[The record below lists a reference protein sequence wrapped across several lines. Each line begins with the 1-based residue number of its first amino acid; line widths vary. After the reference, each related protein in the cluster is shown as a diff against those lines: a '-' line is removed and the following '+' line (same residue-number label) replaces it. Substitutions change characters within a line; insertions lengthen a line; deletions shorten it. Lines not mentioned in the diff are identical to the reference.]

1 MPGTIQPAILHSFFF
16 LTSGD
21 RMIQSTVW
29 SSRLLLALGPNSTP
43 LRTNICPTGSV
54 IQSAQW
60 IFYPEIGRSKGHPSC
75 FNGSTGLIGSTIL
88 LLDLENNGPRKNSG
102 KVRPRIGDE
111 NFHDFILFFFAA
123 AVCLSL
129 FLRVRVHSSWFPS
142 KIIYQLARSEPFS
155 ILFYLFVVFTFN
167 VGIVPQV
174 CLVV

>member
-1 MPGTIQPAILHSFFF
+1 
-16 LTSGD
+16 
-21 RMIQSTVW
+21 MIQSTVW

-54 IQSAQW
+54 IQSVQW

-111 NFHDFILFFFAA
+111 NFHDFTLFFFRRCGVSLPLPSRSCTFKLIPIEDYIPTSTIRAILYSF
-123 AVCLSL
+123 LS
-129 FLRVRVHSSWFPS
+129 FCRFHF
-142 KIIYQLARSEPFS
+142 
-155 ILFYLFVVFTFN
+155 
-167 VGIVPQV
+167 
-174 CLVV
+174 